1 MGFDKSLLIESLQ
14 NRLQNEV
21 FSLTCHPY
29 WGYHHKVFF
38 SLLSCHDIFHL
49 YRRQL
54 YITYSWTISFV
65 QVQTVVILELTFKNL
80 W

>member
-21 FSLTCHPY
+21 FALTCHPY
-29 WGYHHKVFF
+29 WGCHHNFF
-38 SLLSCHDIFHL
+38 FTLLLCHDIFYL

-54 YITYSWTISFV
+54 YITYSWTIGF
-65 QVQTVVILELTFKNL
+65 VQTVVILELTFKNL